1 EKAEAAAPPKPA
13 IAEKVA
19 PAEEAEEKEQQPQ
32 PAGEVAPAAPAVR
45 RMARELGINI
55 NEVTGTGPD
64 GRISEADV
72 RNHARSIIL
81 NATLQSAAVQR
92 DTSELPDFTRWGEI
106 ERQPMNNVR
115 RTTAEHVS
123 QAWTSIPH
131 VTHF

>member
-64 GRISEADV
+64 SRISEADV

-81 NATLQSAAVQR
+81 NATLPSAAVQR
-92 DTSELPDFTRWGEI
+92 DITELPDFTRWGEI
-106 ERQPMNNVR
+106 DRQPMSR
-115 RTTAEHVS
+115 SEEH
-123 QAWTSIPH
+123 TSELQSL
-131 VTHF
+131 